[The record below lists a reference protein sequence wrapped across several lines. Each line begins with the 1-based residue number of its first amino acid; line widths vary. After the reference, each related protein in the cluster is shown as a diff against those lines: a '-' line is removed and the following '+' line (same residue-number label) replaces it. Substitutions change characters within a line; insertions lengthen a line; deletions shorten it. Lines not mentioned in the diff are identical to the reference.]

1 MKKHRQYRSNM
12 HRVMICALLLAGM
25 ILALPVRAKAAFT
38 VTEDTTEFKNLD
50 SDYAVLI
57 NADTGEIIAEKNA
70 HAQMYPASMTKIMTV
85 LVAAEEI
92 GRQGRN
98 ISDTVTITQDIIDY
112 VVNNGG
118 SAVGFE
124 LGEKPTV
131 MDLLWGTALPSGA
144 DAALALARYVAGS
157 EDAFVELMNEKTQEL
172 GLTDTHFTN
181 PVGMYDDENYT
192 TPVDMADILYA
203 ATKNSLAWAVLSTQQ
218 YTTSETRQHSD
229 GITVTNRFLQ
239 RLSRQNVPGIVFSAK
254 TGYIAKAGSCAA
266 SFFVSNDN
274 IRYVCVTGKASNTW
288 QCIYDQ
294 AAIYQVYCTPE
305 EPEET
310 EETGSESGEGEA
322 SDDTVEESKEPGT
335 STEEGTET
343 QTPAGESKE
352 TEAATGENKEEETA
366 TGESKDPQ
374 SQEENVSSQQGE
386 EETASSQGAEGEDAG
401 DKTQDENGS
410 VRQEKESREEALKK
424 AAQESASAIK
434 RSGAKDVVNWMED

>member
-1 MKKHRQYRSNM
+1 M
-12 HRVMICALLLAGM
+12 RVMICAVLLAGTM
-25 ILALPVRAKAAFT
+25 LSWPVRAMAAFT

-50 SDYAVLI
+50 SSFAVLI

-85 LVAAEEI
+85 LVAADEI
-92 GRQGRN
+92 LRQGRN

-124 LGEKPTV
+124 VGEKPTV

-157 EDAFVELMNEKTQEL
+157 EEAFVDLMNEKTQAL
-172 GLTDTHFTN
+172 GLEDTHFAN

-192 TPVDMADILYA
+192 TPVDMASILYA
-203 ATKNSLAWAVLSTQQ
+203 ATDNSLAWAVLSTQQ
-218 YTTSETRQHSD
+218 YTTSATRQHSD

-239 RLSRQNVPGIVFSAK
+239 RLSRQDVPGIVFSAK

-274 IRYVCVTGKASNTW
+274 VRYVCVTGQASNTW

-294 AAIYQVYCTPE
+294 AAIYKVYCSPE
-305 EPEET
+305 EPEEDTGEEGGDTEGDGTEKTGEEGQEPETGTEQGQEPETGAQQGQEPETGTEEVREPETGT
-310 EETGSESGEGEA
+310 EETGEPENTTEESGEDGSTAGEG
-322 SDDTVEESKEPGT
+322 DDSGEET
-335 STEEGTET
+335 QDQTET
-343 QTPAGESKE
+343 
-352 TEAATGENKEEETA
+352 
-366 TGESKDPQ
+366 
-374 SQEENVSSQQGE
+374 
-386 EETASSQGAEGEDAG
+386 
-401 DKTQDENGS
+401 
-410 VRQEKESREEALKK
+410 VRQEKASREEALKK
-424 AAQESASAIK
+424 AAQASASAIK